1 MEKYMTH
8 SSSVKTNASPS
19 SSAAAENK
27 NWYQISSN
35 DAMSRLETSEA
46 GLNPQVAAE
55 RLKEF
60 GPNAL
65 PEKPTKSAL
74 MRFLA
79 HFNDVLI
86 YILLAAAVVTGA
98 MGHWVDTL
106 VILGVAVINAMIGFL
121 QENSAEKSLKSIQNM
136 LSSQAVVIRDGQI
149 QTINA
154 DQLVPGDIVQLRPGD
169 KIPADLRIVSAH
181 NLQVEEAILTGEST
195 VVTKTA
201 RTIDDEVMIGDRHN
215 LLFSGTMI
223 SGGTA
228 TGVVYATGKDTEL
241 GHINQMMSSI
251 EPQRTPL
258 LQQIDKLGKG
268 IFALILLMM
277 AFLFVFAFILRDM
290 PLGELLLSLISLAV
304 ASVPEGLPAIIS
316 IILSLG
322 VQSMARNHAII
333 RKLPTVETL
342 GSMTVICS
350 DKTGTL
356 TMNEM
361 TVKAVILADRAYNV
375 EGESY
380 QPRGRIVDATTQQ
393 QIDVINTP
401 VLNTFITA
409 VDLCNDSQLIQ
420 DDKGHWGITGGPTS
434 GALKVLAAK
443 CTLNTGKIESLDK
456 IPFDSKHKYMS
467 TLQRIDGKTQ
477 LFVTGAP
484 DVLFSLATFELT
496 ENGVQP
502 FRREYWEEEMARY
515 ARQGLR
521 MVAAAFR
528 DEPEINGDLSH
539 DDLQQGLVFAGIA
552 GMMDPPR
559 PEAIDAIAQCQQAG
573 IRVKMITGDHQET
586 AMAIGKMLGIGN
598 SGDSITGNELEHMD
612 DAELAVAAS
621 QYDIF
626 ARTSPEHKLR
636 LVKAL
641 QENGEVVGMTGDGV
655 NDAPALKQADVGI
668 AMGIKGTEVTKEAAD
683 MVLTDDNFATIASA
697 VKEGRRVYDN
707 LKKTILF
714 ILPTNLAQGLLIIL
728 AILAGAVIPLTPVQI
743 LWMNMATSTTL
754 SFGLAFEPA
763 EKGMMRRR
771 PREPGQ
777 HVLDLHAVWRI
788 AFVGILIACSAFILE
803 AWMQPLG
810 YSSDLIRT
818 VLLQTLV
825 TAQWVYMFNCRVM
838 DRFPLSRE
846 VFVNKGLWIV
856 SGVLLVL
863 QLALIYL
870 PVMNHLFGT
879 VPLPL
884 KFWGI
889 TLLVGAMIFVIVEIE
904 KWLVNRFIRKK
915 A

>member
-1 MEKYMTH
+1 MTH
-8 SSSVKTNASPS
+8 SSSSVKTNASPS

-27 NWYQISSN
+27 NWYQISGN

-65 PEKPTKSAL
+65 PEKQTKSAL

-201 RTIDDEVMIGDRHN
+201 STIDDEVMIGDRHN

-290 PLGELLLSLISLAV
+290 PLSELLLSLISLAV

-322 VQSMARNHAII
+322 VQSMARNNAII

-361 TVKAVILADRAYNV
+361 TVKAVILADRAYTV

-380 QPRGRIVDATTQQ
+380 QPRGRITDATTQQ

-409 VDLCNDSQLIQ
+409 VDICNDSQLIQ

-443 CTLNTGKIESLDK
+443 CTLNTGKVESLDK

-467 TLQRIDGKTQ
+467 TLQRINGKTQ

-539 DDLQQGLVFAGIA
+539 ADLQQGLVFAGIA

-612 DAELAVAAS
+612 DAELAIAAS
-621 QYDIF
+621 QFDIF

-810 YSSDLIRT
+810 YSSELIRT

-915 A
+915 G

>member
-1 MEKYMTH
+1 MTH
-8 SSSVKTNASPS
+8 SSSSVKTNASPS

-27 NWYQISSN
+27 NWYQISGN

-46 GLNPQVAAE
+46 GLNPQIAAE

-65 PEKPTKSAL
+65 PEKQTKSAL

-322 VQSMARNHAII
+322 VQSMARNNAII

-443 CTLNTGKIESLDK
+443 CTLNTGKVEALDK

-467 TLQRIDGKTQ
+467 TLQRINGKTQ

>member
-1 MEKYMTH
+1 MTH
-8 SSSVKTNASPS
+8 SSSSVKTNASPS

-27 NWYQISSN
+27 NWYQISGN

-65 PEKPTKSAL
+65 PEKQTKSAL

-154 DQLVPGDIVQLRPGD
+154 DQLVPGDIVQLCPGD

-467 TLQRIDGKTQ
+467 TLQRINGKTQ

-539 DDLQQGLVFAGIA
+539 DDLQQDLVFAGIA

>member
-683 MVLTDDNFATIASA
+683 MVLTDDNFATIAFCLFCRLTS
-697 VKEGRRVYDN
+697 RR
-707 LKKTILF
+707 
-714 ILPTNLAQGLLIIL
+714 G
-728 AILAGAVIPLTPVQI
+728 
-743 LWMNMATSTTL
+743 
-754 SFGLAFEPA
+754 
-763 EKGMMRRR
+763 
-771 PREPGQ
+771 
-777 HVLDLHAVWRI
+777 
-788 AFVGILIACSAFILE
+788 C
-803 AWMQPLG
+803 
-810 YSSDLIRT
+810 
-818 VLLQTLV
+818 
-825 TAQWVYMFNCRVM
+825 
-838 DRFPLSRE
+838 
-846 VFVNKGLWIV
+846 
-856 SGVLLVL
+856 
-863 QLALIYL
+863 
-870 PVMNHLFGT
+870 
-879 VPLPL
+879 
-884 KFWGI
+884 
-889 TLLVGAMIFVIVEIE
+889 
-904 KWLVNRFIRKK
+904 
-915 A
+915 

>member
-1 MEKYMTH
+1 MTH
-8 SSSVKTNASPS
+8 STSSVKTNASPS
-19 SSAAAENK
+19 SSVATENK
-27 NWYQISSN
+27 NWYQISGN
-35 DAMSRLETSEA
+35 DAMQRLGTGEN
-46 GLNPQVAAE
+46 GLTRHDASE
-55 RLKEF
+55 RLKEY

-65 PEKPTKSAL
+65 PEKAAKSAL

-86 YILLAAAVVTGA
+86 YILLAAAIVTGA

-106 VILGVAVINAMIGFL
+106 VILGVAVINALIGFL

-136 LSSQAVVIRDGQI
+136 LSSQAVVMRDGQI

-195 VVTKTA
+195 VVVKNA
-201 RTIDDEVMIGDRHN
+201 QVIDDEVMIGDRHN

-251 EPQRTPL
+251 TPQRTPL

-361 TVKAVILADRAYNV
+361 TVKAVILADRAYQV

-380 QPRGRIVDATTQQ
+380 QPKGRIVDAQTRQ
-393 QIDVINTP
+393 QIDVTHTP
-401 VLNTFITA
+401 VLNTFITT
-409 VDLCNDSQLIQ
+409 VDLCNDSQLMQ

-443 CTLNTGKIESLDK
+443 SNLNTGKVEPLDK

-467 TLQRIDGKTQ
+467 TLQRINGKTR

-484 DVLFSLATFELT
+484 DVLFSLASFELT

-521 MVAAAFR
+521 MVAAALK
-528 DEPEINGDLSH
+528 DEPEIGGDLNHSH
-539 DDLQQGLVFAGIA
+539 LQQGLIFVGIA

-598 SGDSITGNELEHMD
+598 SSDSITGYQLEHMD
-612 DAELAVAAS
+612 DAELAAAAS

-641 QENGEVVGMTGDGV
+641 QDDGEVVGMTGDGV

-697 VKEGRRVYDN
+697 VREGRRVYDN

-754 SFGLAFEPA
+754 SFGLAFEPG

-771 PREPGQ
+771 PRAPGQ

-788 AFVGILIACSAFILE
+788 AFVGILIACSAFVLE
-803 AWMQPLG
+803 AWMQPRG

-838 DRFPLSRE
+838 DRFPLTRE

-856 SGVLLVL
+856 SGVLLLL

-870 PVMNHLFGT
+870 PVMNQLFGT
-879 VPLPL
+879 VPMPL

-889 TLLVGAMIFVIVEIE
+889 TLVVGAMIFVIVEIE

-915 A
+915 V